1 MNDPRLVEAVY
12 MAAVVWVTAM
22 WVTAYVLNGF
32 FVAASVRESGVRVAV
47 DDVSGVLDSDV

>member
-1 MNDPRLVEAVY
+1 
-12 MAAVVWVTAM
+12 MAAAVWVTAM